1 MQLREYQ
8 ERFVSEIAKS
18 LVKKQ
23 RIVAQLA
30 TGGGKTVTFSAI
42 SKRFFVKS
50 GQRVLILVHR
60 IELLEQA
67 ARTIQNN
74 TGLKAAKIVAGM
86 RSIPD
91 ANIYVAMV
99 ETTYRRLD
107 KLPEF
112 GLIII
117 DEVHIG
123 NFTKLIEH
131 YNNKY
136 IIGFTATPIAAKK
149 EYPLKKYFNDIA
161 CGASIRELIDQK
173 HLCQAQTF
181 GVKQELDRAKLK
193 MVKGDFD
200 IQQMAQMMSA
210 NKYIESVVNAYRDI
224 TVNQKTLIF
233 NCNVEH
239 SKIVTQS
246 FLKAGFN
253 AKHLDGEMSAD
264 DRSEIM
270 RWFNDTPDAILC
282 NIGIATTGFDQPDIE
297 CIIVN
302 RATASMPLW
311 LQMCGR
317 GARPTPSKNS
327 FTIIDMGGNAQTHGF
342 WEADRDWKYL
352 FFNPAKKGNG
362 LPPTKQCPKCS
373 GILHARIK
381 VCNMIVDHGLF
392 GKGECGHVFPDK
404 EIIEIDPAEIVQ
416 LAKGIDIDRFIRIQ
430 RELNHKEF
438 SSLFKS
444 LGAFLDIA
452 FNKVPFLHPDIFEQ
466 LFSQAENIAKDWSK
480 KVGRKTS
487 HQALYITR
495 NFVNEQ
501 IKQKYPTWKKYS
513 SLSTV
518 V

>member
-18 LVKKQ
+18 LVKNQ

-42 SKRFFVKS
+42 SKRFFDKS

-149 EYPLKKYFNDIA
+149 ENPLKKYFNDIV
-161 CGASIRELIDQK
+161 CGVSIRELIEQG
-173 HLCQAQTF
+173 HLCSAITF
-181 GVKQELDRAKLK
+181 GVKEEIDRAVLK
-193 MVKGDFD
+193 TTKGDYD
-200 IQQMAQMMSA
+200 IDQMAEIMS
-210 NKYIESVVNAYRDI
+210 NHKYIESVVNSYTKLAYG
-224 TVNQKTLIF
+224 VKTLIF

-239 SKIVTQS
+239 SLLVYHAFIKSGLNCQ
-246 FLKAGFN
+246 
-253 AKHLDGEMSAD
+253 HLDGEMDSVK
-264 DRSEIM
+264 RKEIM
-270 RWFNDTPDAILC
+270 KWFNETPDAILC

-327 FTIIDMGGNAQTHGF
+327 FTIIDMGGNGIVHGK
-342 WEADRDWKYL
+342 WEFDRDWN
-352 FFNPAKKGNG
+352 FIFNNPERKGNG
-362 LPPTKQCPKCS
+362 DAPSKKCPECDC
-373 GILHARIK
+373 IVHARVK
-381 VCNMIVDHGLF
+381 LCEN
-392 GKGECGHVFPDK
+392 CGYEWKDK
-404 EIIEIDPAEIVQ
+404 PIEEVEPVTLVSLSA
-416 LAKGIDIDRFIRIQ
+416 GIDIDKYIEIQ
-430 RELNHKEF
+430 KERNYKEF
-438 SSLFKS
+438 YGLIKSLEDFTNIALSQSKSTSHEIKNAIYQQAQEISLLWAQKVGQHNRDKVIFVARKFVSEQFSNHPLWKKSLF
-444 LGAFLDIA
+444 
-452 FNKVPFLHPDIFEQ
+452 
-466 LFSQAENIAKDWSK
+466 
-480 KVGRKTS
+480 
-487 HQALYITR
+487 
-495 NFVNEQ
+495 
-501 IKQKYPTWKKYS
+501 
-513 SLSTV
+513 LSTKM
-518 V
+518 